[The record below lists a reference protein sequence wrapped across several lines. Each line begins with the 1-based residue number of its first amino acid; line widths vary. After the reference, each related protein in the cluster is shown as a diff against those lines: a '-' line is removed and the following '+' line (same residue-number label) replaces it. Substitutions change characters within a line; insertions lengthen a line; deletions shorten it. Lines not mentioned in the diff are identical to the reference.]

1 MKKMHKYIGVCLLAL
16 SMSACQNYL
25 DRPVVSDVDEERVFT
40 DYKLTYQFVND
51 LYSYRIDE
59 YRGANTNGAVGTSS
73 FLGAGMLASATDDS
87 KYSELSSPINFLNSG
102 NWTPSYNPANIW
114 SDMYSAVRKANLF
127 FENVDRMVLESYDEP
142 IRDNSELDAN
152 GNLITAGQLKT
163 RLTGEVYFLRAYYYY
178 ELIKRYGGVPII
190 DQTYELG
197 EEVNS
202 TRASFEACVNFI
214 LDDLESARPL
224 LPVNYNYY
232 AANKGRAT
240 QPMVD
245 AFKAQVLML
254 AASPLHNTSNDL
266 DKWQAAADAYKEVIE
281 SGAYSLNNNYDRAF
295 VRNQGSPESI
305 FEIIYY
311 NRSDVERNNT
321 PVGYEGGGG
330 GINPTQ
336 DLVEAYEMADGTAFD
351 WNNPAHAAAPFD
363 NRDPR
368 FYLSILY
375 NGADWRGRP
384 VESYV
389 GGLDGEGVNGA
400 TLTGYYMRKFM
411 DPELDILRDQ
421 TSTKN
426 WVILRYAEILL
437 GYAEAQNEAVGPDA
451 SVYEAINEVRDRA
464 GMPALPEGLSQDEM
478 RAKIRHERR
487 IEFAFEGQRF
497 FDTRRWKTAEDEFN
511 GPVHGLRITQS
522 GDDFEYDVI
531 EVEDRIFTEKMYL
544 FPIPQSEINNT
555 NGNLQQNPMW

>member
-1 MKKMHKYIGVCLLAL
+1 MKKIHKYIGGCLLAL
-16 SMSACQNYL
+16 SMSSCQDYL

-40 DYKLTYQFVND
+40 DYNLTYQFVND

-59 YRGANTNGAVGTSS
+59 YRGANTNGAVGTVS

-87 KYSELSSPINFLNSG
+87 KYSELSSPVNFLNSG

-114 SDMYSAVRKANLF
+114 SDMFSAVRKANLF

-142 IRDNSELDAN
+142 IRDNSELGPD
-152 GNLITAGQLKT
+152 GNLITAEQLKI

-178 ELIKRYGGVPII
+178 ELIRRYGGVPII

-202 TRASFEACVNFI
+202 TRASFEACVDFI
-214 LDDLESARPL
+214 LDDLDAARPL
-224 LPVNYNYY
+224 LPENYNYY
-232 AANKGRAT
+232 QANKGRAT

-254 AASPLHNTSNDL
+254 AASPLHNSDNDL
-266 DKWQAAADAYKEVIE
+266 DKWKAAADAYKEVME

-311 NRSDVERNNT
+311 NRNDVEKNHT

-351 WNNPAHAAAPFD
+351 WNNPQHAAAPFD

-375 NGADWRGRP
+375 NGANWRGRP

-400 TLTGYYMRKFM
+400 TLTGYYLRKFL
-411 DPELDILRDQ
+411 DPELDILRNQ
-421 TSTKN
+421 TSAKN

-451 SVYEAINEVRDRA
+451 SVYEAVNAVRDRA

-497 FDTRRWKTAEDEFN
+497 FDTRRWKTAEAEFD
-511 GPVHGLRITQS
+511 GPVHGLRITKS
-522 GDDFEYDVI
+522 GDDFEYNVI
-531 EVEDRIFTEKMYL
+531 EVEDRVFTEKMYL